1 MEKILI
7 PLGRTHCILF
17 YIYLSPNYIIHLFL
31 ANGEDLN
38 SYIKQN
44 LLSLP
49 IQYGIL
55 LSTQHILL
63 APCSHAQN
71 APALVNLRKCK
82 LMRMLS
88 NVAQVKWRKAIFFKF
103 IYYFQIMLLTL
114 FKIIL
119 FILTLFKLCYFLNFI
134 NFILN
139 YFINFILKL
148 FCLH

>member
-1 MEKILI
+1 MFDEFLTNIIL
-7 PLGRTHCILF
+7 C
-17 YIYLSPNYIIHLFL
+17 
-31 ANGEDLN
+31 
-38 SYIKQN
+38 
-44 LLSLP
+44 
-49 IQYGIL
+49 GIL

-63 APCSHAQN
+63 APCSHVQN
-71 APALVNLRKCK
+71 THALVNLRKCN
-82 LMRMLS
+82 LMCMLS
-88 NVAQVKWRKAIFFKF
+88 HVVQVKWRKATFFLNLF
-103 IYYFQIMLLTL
+103 TYYFQIMLLTL